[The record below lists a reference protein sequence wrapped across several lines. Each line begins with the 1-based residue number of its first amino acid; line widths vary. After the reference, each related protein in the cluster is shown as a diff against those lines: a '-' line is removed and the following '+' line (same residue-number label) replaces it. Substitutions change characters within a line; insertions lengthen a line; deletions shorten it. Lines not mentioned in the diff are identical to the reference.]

1 MNIVLNNTALCLTH
15 ISFEKNNLIIIAIIC
30 TFIVYI
36 FFVFSGTQFEKNEE
50 TKEEVDL
57 VIRFLWHFFLR
68 PKNWPLTHLS
78 HSESRN
84 FLFRVKVETRHALSA
99 WPTYLE
105 RNGHWKWRAHSS
117 CHCSDVGH
125 LELSRLGFQGLLT
138 ATKASY
144 VHKLTR
150 LGSACFWI
158 LMLMMML
165 MIAMLMMRIMSI
177 EQRTFFFMKIV
188 RTRPSVNYA
197 KDWLKQFF
205 LMPGLVYTCG
215 CYHYGHS
222 RNIFPCIRPFS
233 AWWQPNN
240 QPA

>member
-1 MNIVLNNTALCLTH
+1 MYFYCQHFLC
-15 ISFEKNNLIIIAIIC
+15 
-30 TFIVYI
+30 
-36 FFVFSGTQFEKNEE
+36 FFRHTVWKKDEE

-68 PKNWPLTHLS
+68 PENRPRGSLTHLS

-99 WPTYLE
+99 WPTYLW
-105 RNGHWKWRAHSS
+105 RNGHWRWRAHSS
-117 CHCSDVGH
+117 CHCGDVGH

-158 LMLMMML
+158 LMLWM
-165 MIAMLMMRIMSI
+165 MLMMRIMSI
-177 EQRTFFFMKIV
+177 EQRTIFFMKII
-188 RTRPSVNYA
+188 RTRPTVNYA

-215 CYHYGHS
+215 CYHYGALKKH
-222 RNIFPCIRPFS
+222 FPVH
-233 AWWQPNN
+233 
-240 QPA
+240 

>member
-1 MNIVLNNTALCLTH
+1 MDH
-15 ISFEKNNLIIIAIIC
+15 
-30 TFIVYI
+30 
-36 FFVFSGTQFEKNEE
+36 
-50 TKEEVDL
+50 

-68 PKNWPLTHLS
+68 PENRPRGSLTHLS

-165 MIAMLMMRIMSI
+165 IIAMLMMRMMSKNR
-177 EQRTFFFMKIV
+177 EHFFHENCK
-188 RTRPSVNYA
+188 NK
-197 KDWLKQFF
+197 KDPVSTMQK
-205 LMPGLVYTCG
+205 PGLNNFSSCLDWSTPVDVITMG
-215 CYHYGHS
+215 TQETFSRALGHFQHGD
-222 RNIFPCIRPFS
+222 NQTTN
-233 AWWQPNN
+233 QPNN
-240 QPA
+240 EVILVHVCSFLQYTSLPSTSKDLCWRWW